1 MKVTTKKD
9 KGEEKSKRMN
19 CVIIRAVQK
28 LIWNILVVIDHRQVL
43 FTYIQHSN
51 LLLASTLFGFLLTL
65 VLPDVV
71 LHPMTATDGLCNL
84 AGLGLL
90 LCGVQGSVYAL
101 LMCKRSTALQRE
113 LQCILCG

>member
-1 MKVTTKKD
+1 
-9 KGEEKSKRMN
+9 MN

-28 LIWNILVVIDHRQVL
+28 LMWNILVVIDHRQVL

-51 LLLASTLFGFLLTL
+51 LLLASTLFGFLLAL

-71 LHPMTATDGLCNL
+71 LHPMIATDGLCNL

-101 LMCKRSTALQRE
+101 LMCKRNTALQRE